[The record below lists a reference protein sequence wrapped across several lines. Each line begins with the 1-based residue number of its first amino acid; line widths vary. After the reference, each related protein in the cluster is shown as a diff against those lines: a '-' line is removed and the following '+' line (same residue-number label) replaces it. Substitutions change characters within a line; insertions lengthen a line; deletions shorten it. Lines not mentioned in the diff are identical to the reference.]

1 VKVGDKEKPFRK
13 MVDGDRWMDEE
24 RPDPN
29 AILASLGFERPGS
42 TEGVSGGKHTAIFR
56 VELGDELFALRV
68 FRPGEEGV
76 ARREARVMRAAREGG
91 VPVPRVCAEGT
102 WRDRAAL
109 LLSWCPGRPM
119 AEELAA
125 RPWRAWRLGVLF
137 GQSQAAIHGKPSPEA
152 LRAAGRAW
160 IDWAG
165 PGEEALAARLRETD
179 PREDSLVHL
188 DYHPLNVMT
197 DGERIT
203 GVLDWT
209 NTRAGDPR
217 ADYART
223 LTILRLDSGTGQH
236 ERAGRPPGVRNGVA
250 TRLPAHRG
258 ETFGHGSV
266 LRVGRGGDAPR
277 PGASPGSPGRHDGS
291 RARTRPGLDGAVE
304 EAGGMRRVTAGRV
317 STY

>member
-1 VKVGDKEKPFRK
+1 
-13 MVDGDRWMDEE
+13 MDEAHL
-24 RPDPN
+24 DPN

-42 TEGVSGGKHTAIFR
+42 IEGVSAGKDTTIFR
-56 VELGDELFALRV
+56 VELGGELYALRV

-76 ARREARVMRAAREGG
+76 ALREAEVMRAAGEGG
-91 VPVPRVCAEGT
+91 FPVPRVCAEGT

-125 RPWRAWRLGVLF
+125 RPWRAWPLGVLF
-137 GQSQAAIHGKPSPEA
+137 GRCQAAIHGGPSPEA

-160 IDWAG
+160 IEWAG
-165 PGEEALAARLRETD
+165 PDEEALAARLRETD

-197 DGERIT
+197 DGERVT

-209 NTRAGDPR
+209 NARAGDPR

-223 LTILRLDSGTGQH
+223 LTILRLDSGTASPLVPAVLRAFEVGW
-236 ERAGRPPGVRNGVA
+236 RRGYRRIAGRPSDMAPYYAWAGAVMLRD
-250 TRLPAHRG
+250 RG
-258 ETFGHGSV
+258 P
-266 LRVGRGGDAPR
+266 RPDRRGGMT
-277 PGASPGSPGRHDGS
+277 
-291 RARTRPGLDGAVE
+291 AREL
-304 EAGGMRRVTAGRV
+304 GRV
-317 STY
+317 QAWTERWKKRAECGG

>member
-1 VKVGDKEKPFRK
+1 LRRWPHEHNEVGDKEEPLRER
-13 MVDGDRWMDEE
+13 VNGGGWMDEE
-24 RPDPN
+24 HLNPN

-42 TEGVSGGKHTAIFR
+42 TERVSGGRDTALFR
-56 VELGDELFALRV
+56 IELGGELYALRV
-68 FRPGEEGV
+68 FRPGQDGV
-76 ARREARVMRAAREGG
+76 ARREAEVMRAARVEG
-91 VPVPRVCAEGT
+91 VPVPRMWAEGT

-125 RPWRAWRLGVLF
+125 RPWRAWPLGVLF
-137 GQSQAAIHGKPSPEA
+137 GRCQAAIHGRPSPEA
-152 LRAAGRAW
+152 LPSAGRAW

-165 PGEEALAARLRETD
+165 PGEEALAARIRGTA

-209 NTRAGDPR
+209 NARAGDPR

-223 LTILRLDSGTGQH
+223 LTILRLDSGAASPLVLAVLRVFEAGWRH
-236 ERAGRPPGVRNGVA
+236 GYRRIAGRPSDMAPYYAWAGAVMLRD
-250 TRLPAHRG
+250 RG
-258 ETFGHGSV
+258 
-266 LRVGRGGDAPR
+266 PR
-277 PGASPGSPGRHDGS
+277 PD
-291 RARTRPGLDGAVE
+291 RPG
-304 EAGGMRRVTAGRV
+304 GMTARELGRV
-317 STY
+317 RAWTERWRKRAECGG

>member
-1 VKVGDKEKPFRK
+1 
-13 MVDGDRWMDEE
+13 MDDE

-29 AILASLGFERPGS
+29 AILASLGFERPGG
-42 TEGVSGGKHTAIFR
+42 TERISGGRDTAIFR
-56 VELGDELFALRV
+56 VELGGELYALRV
-68 FRPGEEGV
+68 FRPGEDWV
-76 ARREARVMRAAREGG
+76 ARREAEVMRAAREGG

-102 WRDRAAL
+102 WRGRAAL

-125 RPWRAWRLGVLF
+125 RPWRAWPLGVLF
-137 GQSQAAIHGKPSPEA
+137 GRCQAAIHGRSSPEV

-165 PGEEALAARLRETD
+165 EEVLAARLRVTA
-179 PREDSLVHL
+179 PCEDSLVHL

-209 NTRAGDPR
+209 NARAGDPR

-223 LTILRLDSGTGQH
+223 LTILRLDSGTASPLVLAVLQVFEAGWRSGYRRITGRTSDMAPYYAWAGAVMLRDRGPRPDRPGGMTARELGRVRAWT
-236 ERAGRPPGVRNGVA
+236 ERWRKRA
-250 TRLPAHRG
+250 
-258 ETFGHGSV
+258 E
-266 LRVGRGGDAPR
+266 RGG
-277 PGASPGSPGRHDGS
+277 
-291 RARTRPGLDGAVE
+291 
-304 EAGGMRRVTAGRV
+304 
-317 STY
+317 

>member
-1 VKVGDKEKPFRK
+1 
-13 MVDGDRWMDEE
+13 MDEE

-42 TEGVSGGKHTAIFR
+42 TERVSGGRHTAIFR
-56 VELGDELFALRV
+56 VELGGELYALRV
-68 FRPGEEGV
+68 FRSGEDGV
-76 ARREARVMRAAREGG
+76 ARREARVMRAAGAWD
-91 VPVPRVCAEGT
+91 VPVPRVRAEGT

-109 LLSWCPGRPM
+109 LLSWCPGRPV

-125 RPWRAWRLGVLF
+125 RPWRAWPLGVLF
-137 GQSQAAIHGKPSPEA
+137 GRCQAAIHGRPSPEA

-165 PGEEALAARLRETD
+165 PGEEALAARLRGTA

-209 NTRAGDPR
+209 NARAGDPR

-223 LTILRLDSGTGQH
+223 LTILRLDLGTTSPLALAVVRVFEAGW
-236 ERAGRPPGVRNGVA
+236 RRGYRRIAGRPADMAPYYAWAGAVMLRD
-250 TRLPAHRG
+250 RG
-258 ETFGHGSV
+258 
-266 LRVGRGGDAPR
+266 PR
-277 PGASPGSPGRHDGS
+277 PDRPGGMAARELGRVRACEGSQVLKSQASGGEPPRAGTGASPYVLTP
-291 RARTRPGLDGAVE
+291 
-304 EAGGMRRVTAGRV
+304 
-317 STY
+317 